1 MGNNFACEGTKITQP
16 NEHFRVIRVIH
27 GDKVPYK
34 YTKRFLSKCCFIKWE
49 LKEVNKLGFLNEE
62 G

>member
-16 NEHFRVIRVIH
+16 NKHLGFIIRVIH

-34 YTKRFLSKCCFIKWE
+34 YTKEISLQVLLYQVGTERGT
-49 LKEVNKLGFLNEE
+49 N
-62 G
+62 